1 MPINFTQVDN
11 QEMIFIMFEKY
22 FLTGASGFLGKEIL
36 KRLKELNAEIY
47 ALILPNEAKAF
58 DSDGITVIPGDVRK
72 IEEVEKFLEKADK
85 NSCVIHS
92 AGIISIASKPSPALF
107 EVNVTGTEN
116 ISFVCLSKHIGKL
129 VYISSVH
136 ALPDKR
142 TNGGFCTKNKLDVTR
157 AEGDYGKSKAMAT
170 NVVLDAVE
178 KGLNATIVMPSGI
191 IGPNDRAD
199 GNIGF
204 MLRSFI
210 KGKLPL
216 AIKGGYDFVDVRDV
230 AAGILAAAEKGR
242 EGKCYVL
249 SGRYASIKDVLDTV
263 RPLALVKKEVHYLP
277 IKIAKCIAPIYEKYS
292 IKKKLPLIFTPYSVA
307 VLASNGNFSNAD
319 AKKELGF
326 SPRDLSETLYDTV
339 EWIKY
344 TFKNGK

>member
-1 MPINFTQVDN
+1 
-11 QEMIFIMFEKY
+11 MFEKY

-36 KRLKELNAEIY
+36 KRLKESNAEIY
-47 ALILPNEAKAF
+47 ALVLPGEAKAF
-58 DSDGITVIPGDVRK
+58 DGNGITVIPGDVRK
-72 IEEVEKFLEKADK
+72 IEDVERFLDKADEK
-85 NSCVIHS
+85 SCVIHS
-92 AGIISIASKPSPALF
+92 AGIISISSKPSASLF
-107 EVNVTGTEN
+107 EVNVTGTKN
-116 ISFVCLSKHIGKL
+116 ISSVCLLKHIGKL

-142 TNGGFCTKNKLDVTR
+142 KCGGFCTENKLDVTD

-170 NVVLDAVE
+170 NIVLEAVE

-199 GNIGF
+199 GNISF
-204 MLRSFI
+204 MLRSFL

-242 EGKCYVL
+242 TGKCYVL
-249 SGRYASIKDVLDTV
+249 SGHYASVKEILDTV
-263 RPLALVKKEVHYLP
+263 KPLALVKRTVLYLP
-277 IKIAKCIAPIYEKYS
+277 IGIAKLVAPIYEKYS
-292 IKKKLPLIFTPYSVA
+292 VKKKLPPIFTPYSVA
-307 VLASNGNFSNAD
+307 VLASDGVFSNVD
-319 AKKELGF
+319 ARKELEF
-326 SPRDLSETLYDTV
+326 SPRALSETLFDTV

-344 TFKNGK
+344 TFKNGE

>member
-72 IEEVEKFLEKADK
+72 IEEVKKFLEKADK

-142 TNGGFCTKNKLDVTR
+142 TNGGFCTKTSLTLPVPRAITAKVRLWRQTSFSTQSKRALTR
-157 AEGDYGKSKAMAT
+157 
-170 NVVLDAVE
+170 
-178 KGLNATIVMPSGI
+178 
-191 IGPNDRAD
+191 
-199 GNIGF
+199 
-204 MLRSFI
+204 RS
-210 KGKLPL
+210 L
-216 AIKGGYDFVDVRDV
+216 
-230 AAGILAAAEKGR
+230 
-242 EGKCYVL
+242 C
-249 SGRYASIKDVLDTV
+249 
-263 RPLALVKKEVHYLP
+263 RPV
-277 IKIAKCIAPIYEKYS
+277 
-292 IKKKLPLIFTPYSVA
+292 
-307 VLASNGNFSNAD
+307 
-319 AKKELGF
+319 
-326 SPRDLSETLYDTV
+326 
-339 EWIKY
+339 
-344 TFKNGK
+344 